1 MIGVFN
7 LKTLTLKILIFFIFF
22 QYSPELK
29 KLYVRM
35 ATTCPVRFKTVS
47 SPPPGTIIRAM
58 PIYMKPEHVQ
68 EVVKRCPNH
77 ATTKELN
84 ESKHHSAY

>member
-1 MIGVFN
+1 MAVKDSRIYVYDFY
-7 LKTLTLKILIFFIFF
+7 LF
-22 QYSPELK
+22 QYSTELK

-35 ATTCPVRFKTVS
+35 ATTCPVRFKTAR
-47 SPPPGTIIRAM
+47 SPPPGTIIRGM

-77 ATTKELN
+77 ATTKEHN
-84 ESKHHSAY
+84 ESKILPKQM